1 MIGRSWAIVRGRMTG
16 NREKAQG
23 ILDSMSPIKRK
34 EVNRQEAQA
43 KTRVRKT
50 AYKLGEKIRKRR

>member
-23 ILDSMSPIKRK
+23 ILDSMSPIKRR
-34 EVNRQEAQA
+34 EINRQESQ
-43 KTRVRKT
+43 TRNRLKKT
-50 AYKLGEKIRKRR
+50 AYKLGERRRARK